1 MNTMTWAALEKA
13 AYEDK
18 LYWPRLELHQ
28 RLPLPKDPF
37 AALEAYYPELKD
49 TYPDRGTLI
58 DILGHLHKRAEYP
71 GANTTHLHYQ
81 HTVMTNVLRRPQQH
95 PYSRSFV
102 EWAEEIRA
110 IRPTQIIPG
119 RVHVFPILQS
129 FSCDTIG
136 CKLYVE
142 NIITK

>member
-18 LYWPRLELHQ
+18 RYWPRLELHQ

-49 TYPDRGTLI
+49 TYPDRGRLI
-58 DILGHLHKRAEYP
+58 DILAHLHRRAGYP
-71 GANTTHLHYQ
+71 GANRTHLHHQ
-81 HTVMTNVLRRPQQH
+81 HTVITNVLLRPQPH
-95 PYSRSFV
+95 PYSLPFV
-102 EWAEEIRA
+102 EWAEKIWA

-119 RVHVFPILQS
+119 RDFVSPILPPL
-129 FSCDTIG
+129 SCGTIG
-136 CKLYVE
+136 CPL